1 MYVIL
6 TSKTGQF
13 RTEPGPGL
21 APIEAWDYRFAGK
34 HRARFVIARL
44 DAATRI
50 TLIEDEPPHVVNS
63 VPSKFLPRFDS
74 VQAARDELA
83 QLTRFAGVDTRLE
96 PGAP

>member
-6 TSKTGQF
+6 TSKLGQY
-13 RTEPGPGL
+13 RSEAGPGL
-21 APIEAWDYRFAGK
+21 VPVEAWDYLFAGK
-34 HRARFVIARL
+34 LRARFVIARL
-44 DAATRI
+44 EAATRI

-63 VPSKFLPRFDS
+63 LPSKFLPRFES

>member
-1 MYVIL
+1 MVTDPAQAAPELIVL
-6 TSKTGQF
+6 SALVHGKGQA
-13 RTEPGPGL
+13 GL
-21 APIEAWDYRFAGK
+21 AIGKSAVAMAAG
-34 HRARFVIARL
+34 L

-50 TLIEDEPPHVVNS
+50 TLTEDEPPHMVNS

-96 PGAP
+96 PGPL